1 MPMLIQ
7 AIEAY
12 NETASRK
19 IQLKPTRD
27 GRVTAVLPHLGQEAV
42 VQGNITHTREVTA
55 QDIALVC
62 REARL
67 AMGAALA
74 LLDAALE
81 QAPVAPA
88 QT

>member
-1 MPMLIQ
+1 MTMLIQ

-19 IQLKPTRD
+19 IELKPTRD
-27 GRVTAVLPHLGQEAV
+27 GRVTAILPHLGKEALG
-42 VQGNITHTREVTA
+42 QGNITHTREVTA
-55 QDIALVC
+55 DDIALVC

-67 AMGAALA
+67 AMGPALA

-81 QAPVAPA
+81 QEPAAPV